1 MRRLMILAV
10 FMCLFTGLASAG
22 ASRIEIYGGGQYL
35 HLDPNFNLEGWNG
48 SFTGNVKGWLGLT
61 VDGSGSYHS
70 GGLKFYTITAG
81 PELRA
86 NLPLIKPFV
95 HALVGGARSSG
106 GGVTADG
113 FTGMVGGGVDF
124 GGGMFAFRLIQADW
138 MATRFSNFTNKS
150 NNNFRASAGI
160 VIRF

>member
-1 MRRLMILAV
+1 MRKLIVLAF
-10 FMCLFTGLASAG
+10 FMCLFSGLASAG
-22 ASRIEIYGGGQYL
+22 ASRVEVFAGGQYL

-48 SFTGNVKGWLGLT
+48 AFTGNIKGWLGIT

-70 GGLKFYTITAG
+70 GLKFHTIAVG

-86 NLPLIKPFV
+86 NLPMIKPFV
-95 HALVGGARSSG
+95 HGLVGGARSSG
-106 GGVTADG
+106 GGVSADG
-113 FTGMVGGGVDF
+113 FVGMIGGGVDF

-138 MATRFSNFTNKS
+138 MATRFSNFTNMS
-150 NNNFRASAGI
+150 NKNFRGSTGI

>member
-1 MRRLMILAV
+1 MRKLIVLAF
-10 FMCLFTGLASAG
+10 FMCLFSGLASAG
-22 ASRIEIYGGGQYL
+22 ASRLEVFAGGQYL

-48 SFTGNVKGWLGLT
+48 AFTGNIKGWLGIT

-70 GGLKFYTITAG
+70 GLKFHTIAVG

-86 NLPLIKPFV
+86 NLPMIKPFV
-95 HALVGGARSSG
+95 HGLVGGARSSG
-106 GGVTADG
+106 GGVSADG
-113 FTGMVGGGVDF
+113 FVGMIGGGVDF

-138 MATRFSNFTNKS
+138 MATRFSNFTNRS
-150 NNNFRASAGI
+150 NKNFRGSTGI

>member
-1 MRRLMILAV
+1 MRKLVVLAS
-10 FMCLFTGLASAG
+10 FLCLFSGLASAD

-48 SFTGNVKGWLGLT
+48 AITGNIKGWLGITL
-61 VDGSGSYHS
+61 DGSGSYHS
-70 GGLKFYTITAG
+70 GLKFYTIAAG

-95 HALVGGARSSG
+95 HGLVGGARSSG
-106 GGVTADG
+106 GGVSADG
-113 FTGMVGGGVDF
+113 FVGMIGGGIDC

-150 NNNFRASAGI
+150 NKNFRGSAGI

>member
-1 MRRLMILAV
+1 MRKLIILAS
-10 FMCLFTGLASAG
+10 FMCLFTGLASAD
-22 ASRIEIYGGGQYL
+22 ASRVEIFVGGQYL
-35 HLDPNFNLEGWNG
+35 HLDPNFNLEGANA
-48 SFTGNVKGWLGLT
+48 SFTGNVKGWLGIT
-61 VDGSGSYHS
+61 VDGSSSFHS
-70 GGLKFYTITAG
+70 GGLKFYTIAAG

-95 HALVGGARSSG
+95 HGLVGGARSSG
-106 GGVTADG
+106 GGVSADG
-113 FTGMVGGGVDF
+113 FVGMIGGGLDC

-150 NNNFRASAGI
+150 NKNFRASAGI

>member
-1 MRRLMILAV
+1 MRKLLVLAS
-10 FMCLFTGLASAG
+10 FLCLFSCLASAD

-48 SFTGNVKGWLGLT
+48 AITGNVKGWLGITL
-61 VDGSGSYHS
+61 DGNGSYHS
-70 GGLKFYTITAG
+70 GLKFHTIAAG

-86 NLPLIKPFV
+86 NLPFIKPFV
-95 HALVGGARSSG
+95 HGLVGGARSSG
-106 GGVTADG
+106 GGVSADG
-113 FTGMVGGGVDF
+113 FVGIIGGGIDC

-138 MATRFSNFTNKS
+138 MATRFSNFTNRS
-150 NNNFRASAGI
+150 NRNFRGSAGI

>member
-1 MRRLMILAV
+1 MRKLIVLAT

-22 ASRIEIYGGGQYL
+22 ASRVEIFAGGQYL
-35 HLDPNFNLEGWNG
+35 HLDPSFNLEGWNG
-48 SFTGNVKGWLGLT
+48 SLTGNVKGWLGIT
-61 VDGSGSYHS
+61 VDGSGAYHS
-70 GGLKFYTITAG
+70 GLKFHTIAVG

-86 NLPLIKPFV
+86 NLPLLKPFV
-95 HALVGGARSSG
+95 HGLVGGARSSG
-106 GGVTADG
+106 GGVSADG
-113 FTGMVGGGVDF
+113 FVGMVGGGLDC

-150 NNNFRASAGI
+150 NKNFRGSAGI

>member
-1 MRRLMILAV
+1 MRRLLVLAS
-10 FMCLFTGLASAG
+10 FLCLFTGLASAD
-22 ASRIEIYGGGQYL
+22 ASRIEIFGGGQYL

-48 SFTGNVKGWLGLT
+48 AITGNVKGWLGITL
-61 VDGSGSYHS
+61 DGSGSYHD
-70 GGLKFYTITAG
+70 GLKFYTIAAG

-95 HALVGGARSSG
+95 HGLVGGARSSG
-106 GGVTADG
+106 GGVSADG
-113 FTGMVGGGVDF
+113 FVGMVGGGVDL
-124 GGGMFAFRLIQADW
+124 GGGVFAFRLIQADW

-150 NNNFRASAGI
+150 NKNFRGSAGI

>member
-1 MRRLMILAV
+1 MRKLIVLAF
-10 FMCLFTGLASAG
+10 FMCLFSGLASAG
-22 ASRIEIYGGGQYL
+22 ASRVEVFSGGQYL

-48 SFTGNVKGWLGLT
+48 AFTGNIKGWLGIT

-70 GGLKFYTITAG
+70 GLKFHTIAVG

-86 NLPLIKPFV
+86 NLPMIKPFV
-95 HALVGGARSSG
+95 HGLVGGARSSG
-106 GGVTADG
+106 GGVSADG
-113 FTGMVGGGVDF
+113 FVGMIGGGVDF

-138 MATRFSNFTNKS
+138 MATRFSNFTNMS
-150 NNNFRASAGI
+150 NKNFRGSTGI

>member
-1 MRRLMILAV
+1 MRRLIVLAI
-10 FMCLFTGLASAG
+10 FMCVFSGLASAD
-22 ASRIEIYGGGQYL
+22 ASRVEIFAGGQYL

-48 SFTGNVKGWLGLT
+48 AFTGNIKGWLGIT

-70 GGLKFYTITAG
+70 GLKFHTIAVG

-86 NLPLIKPFV
+86 NLPMVKPFV
-95 HALVGGARSSG
+95 HGLIGGARSSSGGVSSDGFVGMIG
-106 GGVTADG
+106 GGVD
-113 FTGMVGGGVDF
+113 VGGGVL
-124 GGGMFAFRLIQADW
+124 AFRLIQADW

-150 NNNFRASAGI
+150 NKNFRGSAGI

>member
-1 MRRLMILAV
+1 MRKLIVLAF
-10 FMCLFTGLASAG
+10 FMCLFSGLASAG
-22 ASRIEIYGGGQYL
+22 ASRLEVFAGGQYL

-48 SFTGNVKGWLGLT
+48 AFTGNIKGWLGIT

-70 GGLKFYTITAG
+70 GLKFHTIAVG

-86 NLPLIKPFV
+86 NLPMIKPFV
-95 HALVGGARSSG
+95 HGLVGGARSSG
-106 GGVTADG
+106 GGVSADG
-113 FTGMVGGGVDF
+113 FVGMIGGGVDF

-138 MATRFSNFTNKS
+138 MATRFSNFTNMS
-150 NNNFRASAGI
+150 NKNFRGSTGI

>member
-1 MRRLMILAV
+1 MRKLIVLAS
-10 FMCLFTGLASAG
+10 FLCLYCGLASAD
-22 ASRIEIYGGGQYL
+22 ASRVEIYGGGQYL
-35 HLDPNFNLEGWNG
+35 HLDPSFNMEGWNG
-48 SFTGNVKGWLGLT
+48 AITGNVKGWLGITL
-61 VDGSGSYHS
+61 DGSGSYHA
-70 GGLKFYTITAG
+70 GLKFHTIAAG

-106 GGVTADG
+106 GGVSADG
-113 FTGMVGGGVDF
+113 FVGMVGGGIDC
-124 GGGMFAFRLIQADW
+124 GGGTFAFRLIQADW

-150 NNNFRASAGI
+150 NKNFRGSAGI

>member
-1 MRRLMILAV
+1 MRKLIVLAS
-10 FMCLFTGLASAG
+10 FLCLFSGLASAD
-22 ASRIEIYGGGQYL
+22 ASHIEIYGGGQYL

-48 SFTGNVKGWLGLT
+48 AITGNIKGWLGITL
-61 VDGSGSYHS
+61 DGSGSYHA
-70 GGLKFYTITAG
+70 GLKFHTIAAG

-95 HALVGGARSSG
+95 HGLVGGARSSG
-106 GGVTADG
+106 GGVSADG
-113 FTGMVGGGVDF
+113 FVGMIGGGIDC

-150 NNNFRASAGI
+150 NKNFRGSAGI

>member
-1 MRRLMILAV
+1 MRKLIVLASLL
-10 FMCLFTGLASAG
+10 CLFSGLASAD
-22 ASRIEIYGGGQYL
+22 ASRVEIYGGGQYL

-48 SFTGNVKGWLGLT
+48 AITGNIKGWLGITL
-61 VDGSGSYHS
+61 DGSGSYHS
-70 GGLKFYTITAG
+70 GLKFHTIAAG

-95 HALVGGARSSG
+95 HGLVGGARSSG
-106 GGVTADG
+106 GGVSADG
-113 FTGMVGGGVDF
+113 FVGMIGGGIDC

-150 NNNFRASAGI
+150 NKNFRGSAGI